1 VVHGRDTRFGDDR
14 EACEEEH
21 GAARWRSKLD
31 DGIEE
36 HALSLSLSLSH
47 THTHT
52 HTLGSPT
59 ASQDVSALFARS
71 NLNFFFDLSVFI
83 KE

>member
-1 VVHGRDTRFGDDR
+1 MVHGRDTRFGDDR

-31 DGIEE
+31 DEVEE
-36 HALSLSLSLSH
+36 HALSLSLSLSL
-47 THTHT
+47 THT

-71 NLNFFFDLSVFI
+71 TLNFFFDLSVFI